1 MCIIINKK
9 ICSDPLLGSYLPQV
23 VNDTDSIG
31 VESYKHLKV
40 FLHPR
45 YVALNLAHLLLN
57 LTLKESTPTKAMNIY
72 LSLRDI
78 TLVIPNNQLL
88 HYLISWLL
96 TKGYTM
102 HSFDAQQ

>member
-1 MCIIINKK
+1 M
-9 ICSDPLLGSYLPQV
+9 GTYLPQV
-23 VNDTDSIG
+23 VNDTDSIR

-40 FLHPR
+40 LLHPR
-45 YVALNLAHLLLN
+45 YVALNLSHLLLN

>member
-45 YVALNLAHLLLN
+45 
-57 LTLKESTPTKAMNIY
+57 
-72 LSLRDI
+72 
-78 TLVIPNNQLL
+78 
-88 HYLISWLL
+88 
-96 TKGYTM
+96 
-102 HSFDAQQ
+102 